1 MRKFPCY
8 IQEEKNDC
16 GPACIKSILRYYNG
30 NYDYQKLK
38 EKLCLS
44 SHGTSAY
51 HMITFLNEHGF
62 YAEGKR
68 YDWKHWIEGKFL
80 LPSIVLLKNEAL
92 ENHYVVIYR
101 ISSKKEKVWIGDP
114 KEGIRILSWKQF
126 QSQFTGIMIH
136 VVPTGMIVK
145 EENQTL
151 KYILRTF
158 LLHHKKTIG
167 LGIILVV
174 IFLLLQVGT
183 SLTAKYFINGVSL
196 QREQSYFYVLFFT
209 FLLLH
214 LFRTSYQYFVQKY
227 LFTLQLQLQLLL
239 DSYLYQTILKDQR
252 ESVLQSRP
260 SFFTEK
266 REELYVWISSVFQLI
281 QYLLFDLALAFFL
294 FLCLCMIQ
302 INFAFFLVPFFLF
315 TIVYDLWIAKRLQP
329 VEKQSREEMNHSH
342 MFFLESMENQ
352 SFLKTASLE
361 TSFIQKYRKKLFR
374 LSQYLLHYFHQHKWM
389 ECFYQI
395 IFCVFHL
402 YLFLYFSIMA
412 NMDKM
417 TIGNFV
423 FFITVWQSLVPVL
436 QTTARMSDVCMKVK
450 FYYERLTPFFSK
462 EKTTTV
468 FSEFSFHQLSCRHFS
483 YDYHNG
489 NEVLQNIDINIYS
502 GEKILFT
509 GNSGSGK
516 STFLKCLSGRLT
528 IARNQVF
535 LNQLDLC
542 DYQKEQLQSRIVL
555 LTQEERLFQG
565 TLFENITLGRKV
577 SKEMLVSILRCTR
590 VDELIKSHPLGFQ
603 QPIMNHGYNLS
614 GGERQ
619 RVVLARLLLQPF
631 DVLLIDEGFSEM
643 DVSLERQII
652 KNLFYTYFQKTII
665 VISHRLNNR
674 DLFGRHIILKDKKI
688 IEEKE

>member
-302 INFAFFLVPFFLF
+302 INFAFFLVPFFIF

-361 TSFIQKYRKKLFR
+361 TSFIKKYRKKLFR

-412 NMDKM
+412 SMDKM
-417 TIGNFV
+417 TIGNFI

-436 QTTARMSDVCMKVK
+436 QTTARMSDVWMKVK

-516 STFLKCLSGRLT
+516 STFLRCLSGRLT

>member
-302 INFAFFLVPFFLF
+302 INFAFFLVPFFIF

-361 TSFIQKYRKKLFR
+361 TSFIKKYRKKLFR

-412 NMDKM
+412 SMDKM
-417 TIGNFV
+417 TIGNFI

-436 QTTARMSDVCMKVK
+436 QTTARMSDVWMKVK

>member
-80 LPSIVLLKNEAL
+80 LPSIVLLKNESL

-302 INFAFFLVPFFLF
+302 INFAFFLVPFFIF

-361 TSFIQKYRKKLFR
+361 TSFIKKYRKKLFR

-417 TIGNFV
+417 TIGNFI

-436 QTTARMSDVCMKVK
+436 QTTARMSDVWMKVK

>member
-302 INFAFFLVPFFLF
+302 INFAFFLVPFFIF

-361 TSFIQKYRKKLFR
+361 TSFIKKYRKKLFR

-412 NMDKM
+412 SMDKM
-417 TIGNFV
+417 TIGNFI

-436 QTTARMSDVCMKVK
+436 QTTARMSDVWMKVK

-652 KNLFYTYFQKTII
+652 KNLFYTYLQKTII

>member
-302 INFAFFLVPFFLF
+302 INFAFFLVPFFIF

-361 TSFIQKYRKKLFR
+361 TSFIKKYRKKLFR

-412 NMDKM
+412 SMDKM
-417 TIGNFV
+417 TIGNFI

-436 QTTARMSDVCMKVK
+436 QTTARVSDVWMKVK

-516 STFLKCLSGRLT
+516 STFLRCLSGRLT

>member
-302 INFAFFLVPFFLF
+302 INFAFFLVPFFIF

-361 TSFIQKYRKKLFR
+361 TSFIKKYRKKLFR

-412 NMDKM
+412 SMDKM
-417 TIGNFV
+417 TIGNFI

-436 QTTARMSDVCMKVK
+436 QTTARMSDVWMKVK

-516 STFLKCLSGRLT
+516 STFLRCLTGRLT